1 MEESNRLFKGFLR
14 LLLSNLRQMEK
25 ENAPQKKNVMLKDI
39 IEDLQRTLED

>member
-1 MEESNRLFKGFLR
+1 MEESDRLFKGFLR

-25 ENAPQKKNVMLKDI
+25 ESDPQKKNVMLKDI